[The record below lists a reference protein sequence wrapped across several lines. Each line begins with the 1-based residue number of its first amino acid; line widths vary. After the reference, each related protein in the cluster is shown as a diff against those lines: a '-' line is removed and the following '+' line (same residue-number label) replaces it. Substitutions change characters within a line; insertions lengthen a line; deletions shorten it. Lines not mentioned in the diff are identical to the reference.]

1 MSRLWKKVTPI
12 PIEFNGHGYLW
23 DCTKCGYCLTSVQK
37 YPTCKCPRCG
47 ATEQTEKERASDVFI
62 NRKCS

>member
-1 MSRLWKKVTPI
+1 MKKLWKKVTPI

-23 DCTKCGYCLTSVQK
+23 DCTKCGYCLTSIQN

-47 ATEQTEKERASDVFI
+47 ATEQTEREGE
-62 NRKCS
+62 